1 MLIDTHAHLDFASFD
16 ADREAVIERA
26 RQAGVE
32 KIVNITSYA
41 KDFDKVKQIA
51 ASHDNI
57 WHAAGIHPHDT
68 AQLKD
73 PKWLA
78 RVKTLAIGPKAVA
91 IGEIGLD
98 YFKMPPLPAEPRQR
112 RGENTKEEQKQLFQS
127 QLTIAQELKLPVIL
141 HIRDA
146 YDDVYEMVKSLK
158 LRGVVHC
165 YSGTVEWAKRFLEL
179 GFMISF
185 TGIITFPKTAI
196 LSEVIKAVPLERI
209 MVETDCP
216 FLAPQRIR
224 GQRCEPAY
232 VKDVAEKIAEIK
244 GISFEDVTR
253 ATTKNAEK
261 FFNV

>member
-1 MLIDTHAHLDFASFD
+1 MLIDTHAHLDFESFD

-26 RQAGVE
+26 RQSGVE

-41 KDFDKVKQIA
+41 RDFDKVKQIA
-51 ASHDNI
+51 ESHDNI

-73 PKWLA
+73 PKWLV
-78 RVKTLAIGPKAVA
+78 RVKTLASGPKAVA

-98 YFKMPPLPAEPRQR
+98 YFKM
-112 RGENTKEEQKQLFQS
+112 ENTKEEQKRLFQS

-158 LRGVVHC
+158 LNGVVHC

-179 GFMISF
+179 GYLISF

-216 FLAPQRIR
+216 FLAPQRVR